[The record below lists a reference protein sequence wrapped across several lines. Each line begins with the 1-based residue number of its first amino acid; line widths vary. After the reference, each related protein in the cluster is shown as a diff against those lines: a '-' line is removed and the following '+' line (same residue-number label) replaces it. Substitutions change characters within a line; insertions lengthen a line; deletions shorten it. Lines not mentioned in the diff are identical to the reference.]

1 MWENKD
7 MIVTREMLVNMLI
20 DYINRRID
28 TSNLISW
35 AEDMMREADFED
47 QYFELL
53 RDITARIGLADVREF
68 GLYWDDCCD
77 YLHKLGYRV
86 KIEIL
91 EIS

>member
-1 MWENKD
+1 

-53 RDITARIGLADVREF
+53 RDIT
-68 GLYWDDCCD
+68 
-77 YLHKLGYRV
+77 
-86 KIEIL
+86 
-91 EIS
+91 